1 MLSFQTFD
9 ELAAYLLLY
18 VARVDGQIHYL
29 EEATLKE
36 LLGSLTQDDSK
47 LHQAQATFQ
56 SNPNVKIEEVL
67 STNQSII
74 QQTPQEQRLLLIE
87 ALFAVVNSDGRVQT
101 EETSALRL
109 IRGALAFSQS

>member
-1 MLSFQTFD
+1 MIAFQTFD

-47 LHQAQATFQ
+47 IHQAQATFQ
-56 SNPNVKIEEVL
+56 ANPNVKIEEVL
-67 STNQSII
+67 SNNDALIR
-74 QQTPQEQRLLLIE
+74 QTQQEQRQQLIE
-87 ALFAVVNSDGRVQT
+87 ALFAVVNSDGKVQG
-101 EETSALRL
+101 EETEALRT
-109 IRGALAFSQS
+109 IRKALWP

>member
-36 LLGSLTQDDSK
+36 LLGSLTQDDAKIQNAQSIF
-47 LHQAQATFQ
+47 QA
-56 SNPNVKIEEVL
+56 NPNVKIEQLL
-67 STNQSII
+67 SDHKALI
-74 QQTPQEQRLLLIE
+74 QNEPQDRRQQLIE
-87 ALFAVVNSDGRVQT
+87 ALFAVVNSDGRVQE
-101 EETSALRL
+101 EETGALRV
-109 IRGALAFSQS
+109 IRVALTFNQ